1 MLADSADT
9 QKNYPAGTI
18 IMHQGDAG
26 DCAYIIEKGSV
37 EIYLENAD
45 GTIQP
50 FGTRGPGAMIGEMS
64 LIDQGPRSA
73 TIRAVEDCTLLQITA
88 EDFSRRLD
96 NADPILRMATDV
108 ILTRYRDTLA
118 RSIIMKEAHGWPP
131 AEAIELKHSQK
142 TDAIES
148 IKIANEFQ
156 TALDTGQIS
165 LHYQPIINLQTGY
178 IAGFEALM
186 RWEHPEKGMISPA
199 VFIPVI
205 EESGHIIQASKWAL
219 REALLALK
227 RIEQNTGLHDDLFM
241 SINFSSYDFASED
254 FVDSVY
260 STISE
265 SDVDASQVHLEITER
280 LLMGQPDT
288 AKETLNMCRKAGM
301 EISIDD
307 FGTGY
312 SSLSYLHHFP
322 IDILKIDQSFIRNM
336 LEEKG
341 VMELV
346 KSINSL
352 GKNMNMHIIAEGI
365 ESEKEASALR
375 EIDCDMGQGY
385 FFSKPLPE
393 VEILPLVNR
402 WKKFEF

>member
-1 MLADSADT
+1 
-9 QKNYPAGTI
+9 
-18 IMHQGDAG
+18 
-26 DCAYIIEKGSV
+26 
-37 EIYLENAD
+37 
-45 GTIQP
+45 
-50 FGTRGPGAMIGEMS
+50 
-64 LIDQGPRSA
+64 
-73 TIRAVEDCTLLQITA
+73 
-88 EDFSRRLD
+88 
-96 NADPILRMATDV
+96 
-108 ILTRYRDTLA
+108 
-118 RSIIMKEAHGWPP
+118 
-131 AEAIELKHSQK
+131 
-142 TDAIES
+142 
-148 IKIANEFQ
+148 
-156 TALDTGQIS
+156 
-165 LHYQPIINLQTGY
+165 
-178 IAGFEALM
+178 
-186 RWEHPEKGMISPA
+186 
-199 VFIPVI
+199 
-205 EESGHIIQASKWAL
+205 
-219 REALLALK
+219 
-227 RIEQNTGLHDDLFM
+227 
-241 SINFSSYDFASED
+241 
-254 FVDSVY
+254 
-260 STISE
+260 
-265 SDVDASQVHLEITER
+265 
-280 LLMGQPDT
+280 
-288 AKETLNMCRKAGM
+288 M